1 VALRIVTDSTADLP
15 PGLAQELGITVVPLT
30 VRFGDDVYHDGV
42 DIDSDAFFARLQ
54 ERDAHP
60 ETKEPPSSA
69 FADVY
74 NDLLGQGHAV
84 LSLHVSSDLSQ
95 TYAQTSAARLTSAN
109 PDRII
114 LIDSRW
120 TSMPMGMAAVAGARA
135 LRAGEGTLTA
145 LETVRQV
152 LNTNQLRL
160 FVDTLTYLQRGG
172 RIGAARALLGSLLDV
187 KPLLTISDGVVQPAG
202 QVRTREHAL
211 EHVRRWSESQENVKG
226 FTVVHTRCPQD
237 AERLHNDLQQCW
249 PQADAYLTELGP
261 VVATHIGPG
270 SIGVALH
277 H

>member
-1 VALRIVTDSTADLP
+1 MALRIVTDSTADLP
-15 PGLAQELGITVVPLT
+15 PSLAQELEITVVPLT
-30 VRFGDDVYHDGV
+30 VRFGDDVYRDGR

-54 ERDAHP
+54 ARDTHP
-60 ETKEPPSSA
+60 ETKEPPASA

-74 NDLLGQGHAV
+74 NTLLSQGHAV

-95 TYAQTSAARLTSAN
+95 TYAQASAARLASAN

-135 LRAGEGTLTA
+135 LQAGLGTVAA
-145 LETVRQV
+145 LDAVRRV
-152 LNTNQLRL
+152 LDTNQLRL

-172 RIGAARALLGSLLDV
+172 RIGPARALLGSLLDV
-187 KPLLTISDGVVQPAG
+187 KPLLTIADGVVQPAG
-202 QVRTREHAL
+202 QVRTRENAIN
-211 EHVRRWSESQENVKG
+211 HVRRWSMDQRDVRG
-226 FTVVHTRCPQD
+226 FTVVHTRCAQD
-237 AERLHNDLQQCW
+237 AEALHDDLRRQW
-249 PQADAYLTELGP
+249 PQACAYLTELGP

-277 H
+277 Q

>member
-1 VALRIVTDSTADLP
+1 MALRIVTDSTADLP
-15 PGLAQELGITVVPLT
+15 PCLAAELDITVVPLT
-30 VRFGDDVYHDGV
+30 VRFGNDVYRDGL

-54 ERDAHP
+54 ARDTHP
-60 ETKEPPSSA
+60 ETKEPATSV
-69 FADVY
+69 FAGIYEDM
-74 NDLLGQGHAV
+74 LRQGHAV

-95 TYAQTSAARLTSAN
+95 TYAQASAARLASAN

-135 LRAGEGTLTA
+135 LQAGQGTVAA
-145 LETVRQV
+145 LDAVRRV
-152 LNTNQLRL
+152 LDTTQLRL

-172 RIGAARALLGSLLDV
+172 RIGPARALLGSLLDV
-187 KPLLTISDGVVQPAG
+187 KPLLTIADGVVQPVG
-202 QVRTREHAL
+202 QVRTREHAID
-211 EHVRRWSESQENVKG
+211 HVRRWSVGQRDVRG
-226 FTVVHTRCPQD
+226 FTVVHTRCAQE
-237 AERLHNDLQQCW
+237 AQELHETLRQQW

-277 H
+277 Q